1 VRRYLKSD
9 PRIDNLSSF
18 MILLDGRGIGLG
30 MLRDLRR
37 RGQSAKPPATA
48 IIMFPIAQLIV
59 VVVASGV
66 VGGVVVEKRGI
77 ALEIHGAA
85 AYSYVYTLS

>member
-1 VRRYLKSD
+1 MAGWVRGLAGRYLRSG
-9 PRIDNLSSF
+9 PCIDDLSCF
-18 MILLDGRGIGLG
+18 MILLDGRAMGLG

-59 VVVASGV
+59 VGVASGV
-66 VGGVVVEKRGI
+66 GGNVVVSG
-77 ALEIHGAA
+77 
-85 AYSYVYTLS
+85 YVVV